1 MNTVRTCMCASLCMY
16 LLLPTTLLCCS
27 CAAPPT
33 ASVPTLKDLSN
44 RVAAVIPDKW
54 IQVAIQLELDMSV
67 IRTIRKEE
75 SSCFEQFVAVLEQ
88 WKKSSSLP
96 YTWKS
101 LVTVLRSR
109 SVNESRLAHELEIE
123 FCFI

>member
-1 MNTVRTCMCASLCMY
+1 
-16 LLLPTTLLCCS
+16 
-27 CAAPPT
+27 
-33 ASVPTLKDLSN
+33 
-44 RVAAVIPDKW
+44 
-54 IQVAIQLELDMSV
+54 MSV